1 MSFASKTFAAL
12 IAAAGLG
19 PTAVQAGSPV
29 GLVDGHSLVT
39 IDTANP
45 KVTGRVHIKGGFDKI
60 LGIDRRPADGMIYG
74 ITSDGTIVTIDLQSG
89 QSTSKAKLSEAWKS
103 GITTTIDFNPVAD
116 RLRVMGSNGANVRVN
131 VDDGKV
137 TLDGAHKFKEGD
149 VNAGKTP
156 RNRRGI
162 LHQRGQRR
170 PVTTLYDIDAASG
183 ALVTQAPPNDGTLNT
198 IGSLGIKRRRVA
210 FEIATA
216 ESATTRGSSAMAILR
231 VDWRG
236 EGEAAGKIGGLTGK
250 LTDIT
255 QWDYTSPSGLRIS
268 RTRLPLAG
276 RMTSPSYGDRIWVTE
291 AVQHES
297 LQGRADIR
305 DYRLLRAPLP
315 RRRQA
320 ECRRLRLGGRR
331 TPLAPG
337 DRTESSPA
345 RRRSRAKYP
354 RMTSAYWS
362 GTASARYLFIR
373 SSIGHGLAK

>member
-19 PTAVQAGSPV
+19 PTAVHAGSLV
-29 GLVDGHSLVT
+29 GLVDGHSLVM

-89 QSTSKAKLSEAWKS
+89 QSTSKGKLSEAWKS

-156 RNRRGI
+156 KVVAGSYTNAVKGA
-162 LHQRGQRR
+162 QS
-170 PVTTLYDIDAASG
+170 TTLYDIDAASG

-198 IGSLGIKRRRVA
+198 IGSLGIKLDGRVA
-210 FEIATA
+210 FEIASSGERSDAWLVTDGNLY
-216 ESATTRGSSAMAILR
+216 SVDLATGKARL
-231 VDWRG
+231 
-236 EGEAAGKIGGLTGK
+236 AGKIGGLTGK

-255 QWDYTSPSGLRIS
+255 QWD
-268 RTRLPLAG
+268 
-276 RMTSPSYGDRIWVTE
+276 
-291 AVQHES
+291 
-297 LQGRADIR
+297 
-305 DYRLLRAPLP
+305 
-315 RRRQA
+315 
-320 ECRRLRLGGRR
+320 
-331 TPLAPG
+331 
-337 DRTESSPA
+337 
-345 RRRSRAKYP
+345 
-354 RMTSAYWS
+354 
-362 GTASARYLFIR
+362 
-373 SSIGHGLAK
+373 